1 MQAAQ
6 RRFDAGVVERL
17 LDEPYRFQ
25 FFQAVR
31 VLEVW
36 FAQQVSRRAG
46 ERVAGRIGFRST
58 LSLTFAPSELE
69 RAVSYDHA
77 GAALANPEERR
88 AAMAD
93 QSLARIELT
102 PSFFG
107 MLGGQGAL
115 PLHYTEQLAAR
126 EQLQRDRA
134 AREFFDVFS
143 DRATA
148 LFYEAWKKYRLPFHY
163 ELDRNERYLPLL
175 LALAGLTHVP
185 TRAALQRGPGALV
198 DEALAGFALPIRHR
212 PMSAAYLARALSE
225 YFRVPVQ
232 VEQFIGKW
240 YAVPAERLSR
250 LGLANAKLGATA
262 LAGERV
268 WQRDMRARLVVGPLN
283 KKDYE
288 AFLPGAA
295 SAIALER
302 MLSIA
307 AGDMLEYEVWLVL
320 AREEVGTS
328 QLGAGARL
336 GWDAFLCTREAVCDR
351 DDARYELTLIHSF
364 PDTGT
369 VDS

>member
-6 RRFDAGVVERL
+6 RRIDAGVVERL

-36 FAQQVSRRAG
+36 FAKHVSRRAG

-69 RAVSYDHA
+69 SATPYDRA
-77 GAALANPEERR
+77 GAALPSIDDCR

-93 QSLARIELT
+93 HSLARIELT

-107 MLGGQGAL
+107 MLGGNGAL
-115 PLHYTEQLAAR
+115 PLHYTEQLIAR

-134 AREFFDVFS
+134 AREFLDVFS

-148 LFYEAWKKYRLPFHY
+148 LFYKAWKKYRLPFHY
-163 ELDRNERYLPLL
+163 ELDKNERYLPLL
-175 LALAGLTHVP
+175 LALAGLAHMP

-198 DEALAGFALPIRHR
+198 DEALGGYALPIRQV
-212 PMSAAYLARALSE
+212 PMSAAYLQRALSE

-240 YAVPAERLSR
+240 YEVPPERFSR
-250 LGLANAKLGATA
+250 LGLANVKLGATA

-268 WQRDMRARLVVGPLN
+268 WQRDMRARIVVGPLN

-288 AFLPGAA
+288 AFLPG
-295 SAIALER
+295 SPRAIALER
-302 MLSIA
+302 LLSIA

-336 GWDAFLCTREAVCDR
+336 GWDAFLCTREALCDR
-351 DDARYELTLIHSF
+351 DDARYELNVIH
-364 PDTGT
+364 
-369 VDS
+369 